1 MKNQKKEMAKDL
13 LWFYRKQAVLLCGIF
28 TVIGVFLAAGLAMR
42 GEAAGVQ
49 QGIASEI
56 LRFHVIANSDSE
68 ADQAL
73 KLKVRD
79 AVVAYMKVLLKDTKD
94 LGETKSRVQAHLEE
108 IEEHAAEV
116 IRAEGCTYPASQ
128 S

>member
-1 MKNQKKEMAKDL
+1 MKNQRKEMAKDL

-56 LRFHVIANSDSE
+56 LRFHVSPTVTA
-68 ADQAL
+68 
-73 KLKVRD
+73 R
-79 AVVAYMKVLLKDTKD
+79 
-94 LGETKSRVQAHLEE
+94 R
-108 IEEHAAEV
+108 
-116 IRAEGCTYPASQ
+116 IRR
-128 S
+128 